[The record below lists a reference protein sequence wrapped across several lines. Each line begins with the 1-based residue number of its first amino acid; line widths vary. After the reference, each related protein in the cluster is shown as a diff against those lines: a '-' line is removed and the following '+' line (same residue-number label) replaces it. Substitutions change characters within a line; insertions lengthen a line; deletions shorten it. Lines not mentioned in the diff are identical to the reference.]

1 MVLRMVRNLLLAI
14 VIGVSSGC
22 SSDPSSALT
31 DPAAPRAFAS
41 ASVEGEV
48 AYNNRVG
55 IAERALWGPLTAIEL
70 EAVRDEHSASL
81 ALVGAIRQIEGGAG
95 ASWLVV
101 RGYTNCKRG
110 LCPTL
115 KMWAEALLA
124 GQAVEPT
131 ELFSRFGGAAL
142 FADVMIHD
150 GPGNPTL
157 RTLYAASG
165 GSLSSFDATESAQ
178 LGRLMPEVR
187 SQGTMMAQVAWILGA
202 SMSTRMRVL
211 CLFDLGPQAVGEV
224 ATLYQADTGGGAF
237 GVNSEDLS
245 LIYAMLTY
253 GRGHGATLRT
263 ADAARPAIQQYVN
276 SRRYWELSFD
286 WMLSRASLFFRDERR
301 LFIESLPPEERIN
314 YQRPQPL

>member
-1 MVLRMVRNLLLAI
+1 MVRNFLAI
-14 VIGVSSGC
+14 VVVTGLCGC

-41 ASVEGEV
+41 ASVEVEV
-48 AYNNRVG
+48 ALNNRVG
-55 IAERALWGPLTAIEL
+55 IAERALRGPLTAIEL
-70 EAVRDEHSASL
+70 EAVQDGQAASP

-101 RGYTNCKRG
+101 RGYVDCERG

-124 GQAVEPT
+124 GQTVEPT

-178 LGRLMPEVR
+178 LARLMPEVR
-187 SQGTMMAQVAWILGA
+187 SQGTMAAQVAWILGA
-202 SMSTRMRVL
+202 SMSTRTRVL
-211 CLFDLGPQAVGEV
+211 CLFDLGPQATEAV

-237 GVNSEDLS
+237 GVSSEDLA

-253 GRGHGATLRT
+253 GRGQDATLRT
-263 ADAARPAIQQYVN
+263 ADAARPAVQEYVN
-276 SRRYWELSFD
+276 SRRAWDLSFD
-286 WMLSRASLFFRDERR
+286 WMLSRAGLFFRDERR
-301 LFIESLPPEERIN
+301 LFLDSLSPEERIP
-314 YQRPQPL
+314 YERPFIP